1 MPNVKAFAGTAEQEK
16 QLMEIIAKQKDV
28 RGSLIAVLHEAQQI
42 YGYLPIEVQEMISKG
57 LNVPMTEIYGVVT
70 FYTQFSLEPK
80 GKYNVAIC
88 MGTACYVKGAGKIV
102 DEFKKVLGIEVDGVT
117 DDGKFSIEATRC
129 IGACGLA
136 PVLTVNDDVYGRIDE
151 TKIPAEVAKI
161 LKNYEGV

>member
-1 MPNVKAFAGTAEQEK
+1 MPEVKAFAGTESQEA
-16 QLMEIIAKQKDV
+16 QLMSIIENQKDV
-28 RGSLIAVLHEAQQI
+28 RGSLISVLHHAQEI
-42 YGYLPIEVQEMISKG
+42 YGYLPYEVQEMISKG
-57 LNVPMTEIYGVVT
+57 LNVSMTEVYGVVT

-102 DEFKKVLGIEVDGVT
+102 DEFKKVLAINVDEVT
-117 DDGKFSIEATRC
+117 EDGKFSIEATRC

-136 PVLTVNDDVYGRIDE
+136 PVLTVGDDVYGRIPEND
-151 TKIPAEVAKI
+151 IPAEVEKI

>member
-1 MPNVKAFAGTAEQEK
+1 MSDVKTFSGTAEQQSK
-16 QLMEIIAKQKDV
+16 LMEIIEKQKDV

-42 YGYLPIEVQEMISKG
+42 YGYLPYEVQEMISKG
-57 LNVPMTEIYGVVT
+57 LNIPMTEIYGVVT

-88 MGTACYVKGAGKIV
+88 MGTACYVKGAGKIL
-102 DEFKKVLGIEVDGVT
+102 DEFKKELDINVDGVT

-136 PVLTVNDDVYGRIDE
+136 PVLTVGDDVYGRIDE
-151 TKIPAEVAKI
+151 HNIPAEVAKI
-161 LKNYEGV
+161 LKNYEEA